1 MLLARNGFEF
11 ESTRA
16 ITAGFFLPALAD
28 RRSATGQTESRA
40 ENRTD
45 FIPISAK
52 ALMPLAAGSDSP
64 IAGLS
69 LAEQREHLSGA
80 DYLPLP
86 DNATVQ
92 MSCAIAGCVKPIG
105 LSLHVL
111 PRRVY
116 SPLFSVAGRLRQQ
129 IFHLPV
135 IRCYM

>member
-1 MLLARNGFEF
+1 MMLLARNGFEF

-16 ITAGFFLPALAD
+16 ISAGFFLPALAD

-52 ALMPLAAGSDSP
+52 ALMPLAAGVTHPSL
-64 IAGLS
+64 GYRWLS
-69 LAEQREHLSGA
+69 REHLSGA

-86 DNATVQ
+86 DNVTAQ

-116 SPLFSVAGRLRQQ
+116 SPLFQWQDVEGSK

-135 IRCYM
+135 IRSYM

>member
-1 MLLARNGFEF
+1 MDLNLNQPALSLRV
-11 ESTRA
+11 
-16 ITAGFFLPALAD
+16 FFLPALAD

-45 FIPISAK
+45 SIPISAK

-86 DNATVQ
+86 DNATAQ

-105 LSLHVL
+105 LSLHVM
-111 PRRVY
+111 PWRVY
-116 SPLFSVAGRLRQQ
+116 SPLFSVAGR
-129 IFHLPV
+129 
-135 IRCYM
+135 

>member
-1 MLLARNGFEF
+1 MDLNLNQPALSLRV
-11 ESTRA
+11 
-16 ITAGFFLPALAD
+16 FFLPALAD

-45 FIPISAK
+45 SIPISAK

-86 DNATVQ
+86 DNATAQ

-105 LSLHVL
+105 LSLHVMPCGFI
-111 PRRVY
+111 PRFFQWQDVEG
-116 SPLFSVAGRLRQQ
+116 SK